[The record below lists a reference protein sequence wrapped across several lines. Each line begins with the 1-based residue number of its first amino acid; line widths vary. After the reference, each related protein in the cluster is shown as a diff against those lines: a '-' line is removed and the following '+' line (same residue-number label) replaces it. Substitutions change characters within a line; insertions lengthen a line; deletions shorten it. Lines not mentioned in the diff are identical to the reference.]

1 MIVRTTRQRARVRTR
16 TSHIVQKP
24 ILIPK
29 HRGGPNNCSIG
40 ERLLDSDFAL
50 CLCPVEL
57 RSRTQRRV
65 QMRDV
70 NEFRNT
76 VLSGD
81 VRNRFG
87 TSDMDGIEIEVPID
101 SKSAFNIKR

>member
-1 MIVRTTRQRARVRTR
+1 MIVRTTRQRARGRTR

-24 ILIPK
+24 VLISK
-29 HRGGPNNCSIG
+29 HCGGPNYCSIG

-70 NEFRNT
+70 NEFRNA

-87 TSDMDGIEIEVPID
+87 TSDMNGIEIEVPMD
-101 SKSAFNIKR
+101 SKSAFDTKR